1 MSTVFTDTAIKQA
14 VIEQVKAAIKTNA
27 IPDNWLNDT
36 LTSTLGIKKEKGK
49 RVPLTKTQLID
60 TIKAKIGSLLGAMG
74 NTASIK
80 EIKEF
85 IRNGGDDILKV
96 TIQATA
102 TTRLLDEP
110 SQQDIKDN
118 IERMIGLLSL
128 TQTWEV
134 LAKCNKFN
142 RAEYYKA
149 ITEAAKK
156 KREKKNTTPVKKT
169 PYVTVTNEEA
179 VQILAPYYTQLASGD
194 NSIPECFKSATN
206 ATQAFQ
212 RFVFSH
218 MNQANCDITNSI
230 SEPVYTAWKDA
241 NKDVTV
247 TPDEL
252 ARKQA
257 IIDGYK
263 ASNPAYM
270 ETLKGWS
277 NRPYIKC
284 LLKKDEVKQE
294 VKQEESTTATTDADK
309 EFEEVINELEK
320 EQKALN
326 A

>member
-14 VIEQVKAAIKTNA
+14 VVEQVKAAIKANT
-27 IPDNWLNDT
+27 IPDTWLNDT
-36 LTSTLGIKKEKGK
+36 LTSTLGIKKDKGK
-49 RVPLTKTQLID
+49 RVPLTKAQLID
-60 TIKAKIGSLLGAMG
+60 AIKAKIGNLLGAMD

-85 IRNGGDDILKV
+85 IKNGGDDILKG
-96 TIQATA
+96 TIQATP

-118 IERMIGLLSL
+118 IERMLGLLSL
-128 TQTWEV
+128 TQTWEL
-134 LAKCNKFN
+134 LAKCNKFSYADY
-142 RAEYYKA
+142 RKAQAEKV
-149 ITEAAKK
+149 I
-156 KREKKNTTPVKKT
+156 KKNTKKT
-169 PYVTVTNEEA
+169 TTPAKKSNYITVTNDEA
-179 VQILAPYYTQLASGD
+179 VQILEPYYTQLASGD

-218 MNQANCDITNSI
+218 MNQADCGITNSI

-257 IIDGYK
+257 VIDAYK
-263 ASNPAYM
+263 AANPDYM

-284 LLKKDEVKQE
+284 LLKKDEVKPT
-294 VKQEESTTATTDADK
+294 EEANTNTGGSMDDFMA
-309 EFEEVINELEK
+309 ELEEDMKK
-320 EQKALN
+320 EQA
-326 A
+326 

>member
-1 MSTVFTDTAIKQA
+1 MVNAAIKQA
-14 VIEQVKAAIKTNA
+14 VIQQIADKITNKGISA
-27 IPDNWLNDT
+27 SWVEDT
-36 LTSTLGIKKEKGK
+36 LCKLTGTKKVTGK
-49 RVPLTKTQLID
+49 RVPLTRTEIISGIEAAIKGALACIKVNS
-60 TIKAKIGSLLGAMG
+60 TIKEL
-74 NTASIK
+74 
-80 EIKEF
+80 KEF
-85 IRNGGDDILKV
+85 INDGGSTFFKNC
-96 TIQATA
+96 
-102 TTRLLDEP
+102 
-110 SQQDIKDN
+110 IKDVPVTR
-118 IERMIGLLSL
+118 IEGELTVEEKTAALNSMLTSL
-128 TQTWEV
+128 TIEKLWNFLEQCTNHDPV
-134 LAKCNKFN
+134 
-142 RAEYYKA
+142 EYS
-149 ITEAAKK
+149 KK
-156 KREKKNTTPVKKT
+156 KHEEKLKKAEKKNTTPVKKT
-169 PYVTVTNEEA
+169 QYVTVTNEEA

-263 ASNPAYM
+263 ASNPDYM

-294 VKQEESTTATTDADK
+294 VKQEEVTTATTDADK